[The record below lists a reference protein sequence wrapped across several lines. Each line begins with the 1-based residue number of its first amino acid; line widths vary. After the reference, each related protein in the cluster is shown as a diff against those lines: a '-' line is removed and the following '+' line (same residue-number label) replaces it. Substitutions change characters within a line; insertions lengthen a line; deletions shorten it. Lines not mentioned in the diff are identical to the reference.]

1 MQVKSNLRSTILTL
15 FVVTLFGC
23 VTPATPA
30 SEESGIATY
39 DFSAVT
45 AYMDT
50 GYKSLGLPGASL
62 LIAKDGKV
70 VYKQHFGAFNDT
82 TVVPIASASKW
93 LSAALVMTLVDEG
106 LIGLNDPVSKYFPE
120 FTGQKAGMTIRQ
132 MFSHTSG
139 IEDPPRSQQ
148 AWPYDV
154 TMVDFARQAATL
166 DNNMAGAPGTGIR
179 YGSASMQI
187 TAAIAE
193 QVTGKPWNTLFRE
206 RIAAPCDMP
215 DTTYIRT
222 PGTGSGR
229 TTEELHR
236 PTSNPMVAAGA
247 KSSLHDYANFIA
259 MIDSFGVCN
268 GKRVLSEAAIR
279 EMQKDQAVG
288 LPLLRASNDRM
299 GRNSTYGLG
308 EWIDVKSADGRSI
321 QVSSPG
327 AWGFRPWINHDKG
340 VYAVFMMQRE
350 VGGPVINETFDP
362 WKLIDLVHAAIDAG
376 K

>member
-1 MQVKSNLRSTILTL
+1 MKSNLRFAILAL
-15 FVVTLFGC
+15 FVAALPGC
-23 VTPATPA
+23 ATPTTPA
-30 SEESGIATY
+30 SEESGIAGY

-45 AYMDT
+45 AYMDA

-62 LIAKDGKV
+62 LIAKNGKI
-70 VYKQHFGAFNDT
+70 VYKQHFGSFNDA

-106 LIGLNDPVSKYFPE
+106 SVSLDDPVSKYFPE

-139 IEDPPRSQQ
+139 IEDPSGSQQ
-148 AWPYDV
+148 AWPYNV
-154 TMVDFARQAATL
+154 TMADFAKQAATL
-166 DNNMAGAPGTGIR
+166 DGNMAGAPGTGIR

-193 QVTGKPWNTLFRE
+193 KVTGKSWNTLFRE

-229 TTEELHR
+229 TTEDLLR

-268 GKRVLSEAAIR
+268 GRRVLSEAAVR

-308 EWIDVKSADGRSI
+308 EWIDLKSADGRSI

-340 VYAVFMMQRE
+340 VYGVFMMQRE
-350 VGGPVINETFDP
+350 VGGPLINETLDP
-362 WKLIDLVHAAIDAG
+362 WKLIDLVHAAVDAR